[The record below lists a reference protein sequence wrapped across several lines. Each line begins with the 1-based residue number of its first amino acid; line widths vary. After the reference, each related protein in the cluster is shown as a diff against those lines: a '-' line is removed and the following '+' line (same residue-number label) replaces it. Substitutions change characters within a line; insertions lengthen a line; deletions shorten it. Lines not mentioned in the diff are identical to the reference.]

1 MSVYMSKEQRQ
12 YVRTRLTSNIRLTHS
27 DIGTIEVKTQDISDG
42 GIYIISPID
51 ELPPLG
57 SQVQVQLLDTPF
69 EAPVLEMII
78 VRYEKNG
85 IGLKFKT

>member
-1 MSVYMSKEQRQ
+1 MSKEQRQ
-12 YVRTRLTSNIRLTHS
+12 YVRTRLTSSVRLTHP

-42 GIYIISPID
+42 GIYLISPTD

-57 SQVQVQLLDTPF
+57 SQVKVQLLDTPF

-85 IGLKFKT
+85 IGLKFVT